1 MIRTTEEACVSLSE
15 HSIEFQ
21 RYDHPPV
28 ATCEEAALHMRG
40 VPGMGAK
47 NLFLRNKKGDRYFL
61 VTVGEEIRVDLG
73 KLSEFLGVGR
83 LSFASADRLER
94 HLGVQPGAV
103 TILALVND
111 SDGLVTAFMD
121 RALAEAPLMQC
132 HPMENTSTVV
142 MRPGDILDYLT
153 RHRKAVKIIDIPAL
167 ELSVEHPLS
176 D

>member
-61 VTVGEEIRVDLG
+61 VTVGEEIRVDLRS
-73 KLSEFLGVGR
+73 LSELLGVGR

-94 HLGVQPGAV
+94 HLGLQPGAV

-132 HPMENTSTVV
+132 HPMENTASVVIRPADVMSYLGQHGKGVTV
-142 MRPGDILDYLT
+142 
-153 RHRKAVKIIDIPAL
+153 IDVPAL
-167 ELSVEHPLS
+167 P
-176 D
+176 